1 MKVVNKTIKIYSTP
15 KVLWWFFIVCVINT
29 CPPLHFGR
37 RVGLL
42 TESAKWRVGT
52 IDAFK

>member
-15 KVLWWFFIVCVINT
+15 KVLWWFFIGCVINI
-29 CPPLHFGR
+29 
-37 RVGLL
+37 GLL
-42 TESAKWRVGT
+42 TESAKYRVGT